1 MPSIPTRQEI
11 ALSLWSVTNDAKAW
25 ETATRSQKAPIL
37 KQADVVRA
45 ELERIKDESFMA
57 GFSEGVSG
65 AQYMAGLT
73 DETVQAIYEKEG
85 FEMKD
90 DYS

>member
-1 MPSIPTRQEI
+1 MSSTPTRQEI
-11 ALSLWSVTNDAKAW
+11 ALSLWSVINDPKAW
-25 ETATRSQKAPIL
+25 ETATKSQKAPVL
-37 KQADVVRA
+37 KQADVVLA
-45 ELERIKDESFMA
+45 EINRIKDESFIA
-57 GFSEGVSG
+57 GFGEGVSG